1 MKKGFLLGCGALIA
15 GSALA
20 VGTVAVATPGV
31 NAPAPE
37 SLVAGVLDG
46 PTNAKSDGIQLKV
59 KGDTTVRNFILRYTP
74 GSNSGWHSHP
84 GIVVAIVESGTV
96 TRRLA
101 TDCQVQTFTAGQVF
115 TEVPGHFVANPSTT
129 EDAVLRITQ
138 FFPTGSSP
146 LREDI
151 QVDPCAGR

>member
-15 GSALA
+15 GGALA
-20 VGTVAVATPGV
+20 VGTLASATPGV
-31 NAPAPE
+31 NAPAAE
-37 SLVAGVLDG
+37 ALAAGVLDG
-46 PTNAKSDGIQLKV
+46 PTKAKNDGIELKV

-101 TDCQVQTFTAGQVF
+101 TDCVVQTFTKGQVF

-129 EDAVLRITQ
+129 QDAVLRITQ
-138 FFPTGSSP
+138 FFPKGSNP

-151 QVDPCAGR
+151 PVDPCTGR